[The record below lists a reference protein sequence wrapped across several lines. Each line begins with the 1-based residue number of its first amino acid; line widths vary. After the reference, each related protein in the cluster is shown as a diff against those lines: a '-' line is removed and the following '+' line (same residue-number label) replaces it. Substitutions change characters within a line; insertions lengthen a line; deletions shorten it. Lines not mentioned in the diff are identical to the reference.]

1 MWDPRAV
8 RGWPYLVKLQNSLEI
23 EGHELTSGVSHEG
36 EKTINREHEI
46 FCVCVCMCVFFVNRH
61 GFLLCWIY
69 VLWMYHLYIWSL
81 CRCMLGCVMF
91 FSFFLGC
98 KQFREMS
105 IAFMFGC
112 CAEVGKWKFI
122 LMLIWFFMS
131 TSSPLI
137 FISNQGIICFY
148 LSNIC
153 GLYQRRRKSQLLPP
167 VK

>member
-8 RGWPYLVKLQNSLEI
+8 RGWPYLVKLQNSLKM
-23 EGHELTSGVSHEG
+23 EGYELTSGVSHEG

-46 FCVCVCMCVFFVNRH
+46 FFVCVYVCFFCQQTWFFVMLDICSSDVSSVHLKLVSLYAGMCNVFF
-61 GFLLCWIY
+61 
-69 VLWMYHLYIWSL
+69 
-81 CRCMLGCVMF
+81 
-91 FSFFLGC
+91 FFLGC